1 MSIRFG
7 VLLAPSPSFTARAYR
22 ARQLICGQYGSWA
35 AEMHMLHLTVAG
47 YFQCPDAALAQV
59 DAGLKTIAEES
70 CRREPQFPLHQQG
83 VAGAAGNIFLDISGP
98 QKPEALHQL
107 HGDVVGLIRQAAGA
121 VLEMEHL
128 DGNYWPHIT
137 LMQYAKLPSA
147 VMADALEFAR
157 GVVDDLSVP
166 ESTTAWRLLLVRF
179 QSQAAGEDWS
189 GGRWAADLSWEIISS
204 YPL

>member
-1 MSIRFG
+1 
-7 VLLAPSPSFTARAYR
+7 
-22 ARQLICGQYGSWA
+22 
-35 AEMHMLHLTVAG
+35 
-47 YFQCPDAALAQV
+47 
-59 DAGLKTIAEES
+59 
-70 CRREPQFPLHQQG
+70 
-83 VAGAAGNIFLDISGP
+83 
-98 QKPEALHQL
+98 
-107 HGDVVGLIRQAAGA
+107 
-121 VLEMEHL
+121 MEHL

-189 GGRWAADLSWEIISS
+189 GGRWAADLSWEIVSS